1 MFRAGHRRDA
11 HLVGPT
17 HAPSVTVRRA
27 VGGADGPADDAVPRR
42 GRPPCIGG
50 GRRSPTRAR
59 GDRRRAEDRLEIV
72 LDGGSTRAFEL
83 PLATDDT
90 VDVRQGDPPI
100 AVVCSP
106 DADCTRYRLEHRAV
120 ADTKW
125 RCGRPW
131 SARPLVAGT
140 ADRTCPVRVDQ
151 DGAPSIG
158 RPLTRIGV
166 DCR

>member
-1 MFRAGHRRDA
+1 M
-11 HLVGPT
+11 
-17 HAPSVTVRRA
+17 
-27 VGGADGPADDAVPRR
+27 
-42 GRPPCIGG
+42 
-50 GRRSPTRAR
+50 
-59 GDRRRAEDRLEIV
+59 